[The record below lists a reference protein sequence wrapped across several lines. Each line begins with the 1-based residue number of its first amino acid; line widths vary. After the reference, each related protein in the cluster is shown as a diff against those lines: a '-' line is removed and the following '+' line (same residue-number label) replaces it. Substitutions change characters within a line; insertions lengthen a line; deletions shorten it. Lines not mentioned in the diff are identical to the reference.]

1 MPLQLTEYISGG
13 YVTLPVVPAAVADC
27 PDNSVMSQALRDSPF
42 VCAPFLTLT
51 QRPFCPFPSFR
62 RTGCV
67 RWVALLGAWMRM
79 RSGRPM
85 GTCWLGMRLLPWR
98 GTSVL
103 ADAELLGAGRR
114 ARAHALAVLA
124 AEERG
129 KASAVITPSFMPP
142 EARARIPVR
151 ELLEDHRMKMA
162 GALLM
167 RI

>member
-1 MPLQLTEYISGG
+1 MPLQLTEYISGE
-13 YVTLPVVPAAVADC
+13 YVTLPVVPAVVAGC

-42 VCAPFLTLT
+42 VCAPFLALI

-67 RWVALLGAWMRM
+67 RWVATLGAWMRM
-79 RSGRPM
+79 RSGRPI
-85 GTCWLGMRLLPWR
+85 GTCWLGMRLPWR

-103 ADAELLGAGRR
+103 ADAELLGAGRW

-124 AEERG
+124 AEEGG
-129 KASAVITPSFMPP
+129 KASAVITLSFMPP

-162 GALLM
+162 GAVLM